1 VIEMLRYAQHDI
13 TWSFIFGQRLTLRDT
28 VGKPAR
34 RSKMRE
40 GGYHVLENTITL
52 ADAGRNGADREED
65 NGRA

>member
-1 VIEMLRYAQHDI
+1 
-13 TWSFIFGQRLTLRDT
+13 
-28 VGKPAR
+28 
-34 RSKMRE
+34 MRE